1 MKRRLIRAGAIAAM
15 LTMGLSACAAG
26 SSDAG
31 TGSTESASTDLL
43 PVSVAVLGPG
53 SLQWLHAIAVDQGF
67 YEDHGVEVES
77 IQVQNSGALVQ
88 AVASGSA
95 NTGIALGDNVIKAVD
110 EGAAV
115 TITGALIQKPALRL
129 YGGSEITE
137 IGDLEGAQVTAGATE
152 GGTFDLM
159 LYMLQ
164 EAGVPTD
171 GLVPVAIPNS
181 SDRVVALENGQVNG
195 ALLIPPFDSTA
206 TAAGATEL
214 GWYDDYW
221 LETPAIVNT
230 DWAASN
236 PEAAAGFT
244 QGLADAAAFFAE
256 PSNEEAVV
264 QTLIE
269 YAGVDTSAAQDAYDF
284 IFTNE
289 IFSADLSFPE
299 EALTNV
305 ARISAE
311 VHGEDLG
318 DFDPSTYFDLSYL
331 EG

>member
-1 MKRRLIRAGAIAAM
+1 MNRRLIRAGAIVAAVT
-15 LTMGLSACAAG
+15 LGLAACSAG
-26 SSDAG
+26 SSEAGTDAG
-31 TGSTESASTDLL
+31 DAASADLL

-53 SLQWLHAIAVDQGF
+53 SLQWLHAIAVDEGF

-110 EGAAV
+110 EGAPVA
-115 TITGALIQKPALRL
+115 ITGALIQKPALRL
-129 YGGSEITE
+129 YGGAGVSE
-137 IGDLEGAQVTAGATE
+137 IGDLAGAQVTAGATE

-159 LYMLQ
+159 VYMLQ

-181 SDRVVALENGQVNG
+181 SDRVVALENGQVSG

-206 TAAGATEL
+206 EAAGAVEL
-214 GWYDDYW
+214 GWYDDFW
-221 LETPAIVNT
+221 LETPSIVNT
-230 DWAASN
+230 DWAEAN

-244 QGLADAAAFFAE
+244 RGLADAAAFFAD
-256 PSNEEAVV
+256 PANEEAVV
-264 QTLIE
+264 QTLID
-269 YAGVDTSAAQDAYDF
+269 YASVEASAAQDAYEF
-284 IFTNE
+284 IFSNE
-289 IFSADLSFPE
+289 IFSPDLSFPE

-311 VHGEDLG
+311 ANGTELG
-318 DFDPSTYFDLSYL
+318 DFDPALYSDLSYL
-331 EG
+331 EN